1 MLKDKTIKKHTGVL
15 PCVKYQRQH
24 QVSFVCGVTLKKIKH
39 ACAIYRMTSS
49 HPETLVSS

>member
-24 QVSFVCGVTLKKIKH
+24 QDEFCLWSNFEKN
-39 ACAIYRMTSS
+39 
-49 HPETLVSS
+49 